1 MAFPSIW
8 GAPFAIN
15 PVSQALAREIALKRK
30 MLRAS
35 GYRTIDK
42 SRFETGEKYNQY
54 NPNNRQK
61 PVLTTPG

>member
-1 MAFPSIW
+1 MLKTNMAFPSIW

-35 GYRTIDK
+35 G
-42 SRFETGEKYNQY
+42 
-54 NPNNRQK
+54 
-61 PVLTTPG
+61 